1 MNLKVP
7 IVFATAWLLQ
17 LHLFALTW
25 RWSNPQPNGNNI
37 TGIAQ
42 NGSVTVAVAELG
54 QIYVGNDYYDWV
66 PRVVPTTNDFQAV
79 TFFGNRLVAVG
90 ENGTVVYS
98 DDYVN
103 FTNVGLNTS
112 PNWLIAIAGSPNLL
126 VTVGDNAIIYTSTNC
141 ANWTPQA
148 KPPGVGSDWLESAA
162 YGNGTFVIGGDSGY
176 IATSTNGTSWAEH
189 NINTTGS
196 MFWLSYVS
204 GSGSPT
210 NFPYTGFWAVTDTG
224 QAWYSTNNGVLWK
237 KFAGV
242 SSTNIFYSVAAN
254 KSTGLVVG
262 DEEVELGTNVADWTQ
277 QTSTN
282 TMSGTNFIK
291 APMWTYYDALWDTNG
306 DYELAGANG
315 MLVQGS
321 PSKNYY
327 NWTQEYPANVYDW
340 LFQVTFVDGLYVAV
354 GDHARVMTSDDGADW
369 TVEEL
374 PMTNSVSTSD
384 TIFLCVGGD
393 TNLLIAA
400 GNEGSLAISPQAFLP
415 VVQTNI
421 DGTLV
426 TNLANTIG
434 VVWNSLP
441 APTPNELTA
450 VGVYSNRYY
459 LTGGS
464 GTLLTSTNGT
474 NWVSYHVPVTNDLA
488 GIAASSNQLVI
499 VGDYGCIITSTNGTN
514 WTQRASGTANG
525 LFRARW
531 FDGTFVALGEKGT
544 LLRSTNVIDWYAD
557 NTGTTNWLNDAI
569 MISNTC
575 YVVGNYGT
583 VLASTNLITWT
594 NVPTITPLS
603 LYGTATQNGQLVV
616 VGLDATILR
625 SQIVPLTNAINF
637 VAYSQVDGDNV
648 FLLAGIV
655 DQECTLDSVTNL
667 IGNWTTGPLLDFLYG
682 DGTIEVI
689 QPLGNNP
696 PNQQS
701 YRTTLVP

>member
-1 MNLKVP
+1 MKVKP
-7 IVFATAWLLQ
+7 LFVFTVGLLLQ
-17 LHLFALTW
+17 SNLFALTW
-25 RWSNPQPNGNNI
+25 RWSNPLPNGNNI
-37 TGIAQ
+37 TGIAK
-42 NGSVTVAVAELG
+42 NGSVSVAVAELG
-54 QIYVGNDYYDWV
+54 QIYIGNNFYDWV
-66 PRVVPTTNDFQAV
+66 PCVAPTTNNFQAV

-112 PNWLIAIAGSPNLL
+112 PNWLIALTASPNLL
-126 VTVGDNAIIYTSTNC
+126 VSVGDNAIIYTSTNG
-141 ANWTPQA
+141 ANWTGQA

-176 IATSTNGTSWAEH
+176 AATSTNGTSWTDH
-189 NINTTGS
+189 NINTSGS
-196 MFWLSYVS
+196 IFWLSYVS

-210 NFPYTGFWAVTDTG
+210 NFPYAGFWAVTDAG
-224 QAWYSTNNGVLWK
+224 QAWYSTNSGNQWKRFTGVN
-237 KFAGV
+237 
-242 SSTNIFYSVAAN
+242 STNIFYALAAN

-262 DEEVELGTNVADWTQ
+262 DEDVELGTNAANWTQ

-282 TMSGTNFIK
+282 LISGK
-291 APMWTYYDALWDTNG
+291 APLWTYYDALWDTNG
-306 DYELAGANG
+306 DYQLAGANG
-315 MLVQGS
+315 MLVQGN
-321 PSKNYY
+321 PNNFNYT
-327 NWTQEYPANVYDW
+327 WTQEYPASVYDW

-354 GDHARVMTSDDGADW
+354 GDHARVMTSDDGAGW

-374 PMTNSVSTSD
+374 PLTNSISTSN
-384 TIFLCVGGD
+384 TIFLCVGGS
-393 TNLLIAA
+393 TNLLVAA
-400 GNEGSLAISPQAFLP
+400 GNKGSLAISPQTFIP

-434 VVWNSLP
+434 VIWYSLP
-441 APTPNELTA
+441 APTANELTA

-459 LTGGS
+459 LTGSS
-464 GTLLTSTNGT
+464 GTLLSSTNGT
-474 NWVSYHVPVTNDLA
+474 NWVNYHVPVTNDLA
-488 GIAASSNQLVI
+488 GITASTNQLVI
-499 VGDYGCIITSTNGTN
+499 VGDNGCIITSTDGTN
-514 WTQRASGTANG
+514 WTQRSSGTANG

-531 FDGTFVALGEKGT
+531 LNGIFVALGENGT
-544 LLRSTNVIDWYAD
+544 LLRSTNAINWYSD

-569 MISNTC
+569 VVSNTC

-603 LYGTATQNGQLVV
+603 LYGAATQNGQLVV

-637 VAYSQVDGDNV
+637 VAYSQADGENI
-648 FLLAGIV
+648 FLLSGIV
-655 DQECTLDSVTNL
+655 DQECTLDSCTNL
-667 IGNWTTGPLLDFLYG
+667 PANWTTGPLLDFLYG
-682 DGTIEVI
+682 DGTLEVI
-689 QPLGNNP
+689 QSLGSNP
-696 PNQQS
+696 PNQQF
-701 YRTTLVP
+701 YRCTLVP